1 MPFFYPQLLQNI
13 NRKKQMFFYSKKMF
27 FNTAEEKSKRHNKIE
42 NTSYSTSDEEV

>member
-27 FNTAEEKSKRHNKIE
+27 FYTAEEKAKRLNKIE
-42 NTSYSTSDEEV
+42 NTSHSMNDSA

>member
-27 FNTAEEKSKRHNKIE
+27 FNTTEEKAKRHNAIE
-42 NTSYSTSDEEV
+42 NTSDSTSDKEV